1 VALGAGFDLAT
12 ITATTF
18 EKIKK
23 DIIDNVSNHMALFFW
38 LNDKGQIDYESG
50 GYQIRQPLMYGLNE
64 TIKSYTPG
72 DHFSTQR
79 PNGFTSTY
87 WDWAFVGGSITIDG
101 PTKFM
106 NSGENAIV
114 SLVEQYIEQLQIS
127 YAQAMSTMW
136 FSDGTGNGG
145 KDLLGLDLL
154 VETGSGSWN
163 SVGGIDSDAY
173 TWWRNYYY
181 DNSSCSGGWG
191 TGGNCCGIIALRT
204 ALRNTNKMGGQA
216 DLFLTSGLQYDLYEA
231 AIADKMVANY
241 PQYTNEKYADAGF
254 GGIRY
259 KNVDILWDENYTG
272 NDWFILNSKA
282 LRFVVGQG
290 ADFTVDKAM
299 PHPTMDA
306 EIMKSKMYG
315 QLVIRHRR
323 DSLGRVTQP
332 AVT

>member
-1 VALGAGFDLAT
+1 MALGAGFDLAT

-23 DIIDNVSNHMALFFW
+23 EIIDSISSHMALFYW
-38 LNDKGQIDYESG
+38 LHDKGRIDYESG

-72 DHFSTQR
+72 DHYATQR

-87 WDWAFVGGSITIDG
+87 WDWAFVGGTITIDG

-127 YAQAMSTMW
+127 FAQEMSTMW
-136 FSDGTGNGG
+136 YADGTGNNG
-145 KDLLGLDLL
+145 KDLLGLALL
-154 VETGSGSWN
+154 VEDGDPSWN
-163 SVGGIDSDAY
+163 SVGGIDSDANI
-173 TWWRNYYY
+173 WWRNYYF
-181 DNSSCSGGWG
+181 DNASYAGGWG
-191 TGGNCCGIIALRT
+191 TGGNAGGIWALRT
-204 ALRNTNKMGGQA
+204 MLRETTKMGRRC
-216 DLFLTSGLQYDLYEA
+216 DLLITSGLQYDFYEA

-241 PQYTNEKYADAGF
+241 PQMVNEKYADAGF
-254 GGIRY
+254 GGIKY
-259 KNVDILWDENYTG
+259 KNVDIMWDEHFPNTY
-272 NDWFILNSKA
+272 DWLGLNSTA
-282 LRFVVGQG
+282 MRFIVGQG
-290 ADFTVDKAM
+290 ADFAVDKAM

-306 EIMKSKMYG
+306 EIMKAKLYG

-323 DSLGRVTQP
+323 DSLGRVKQP
-332 AVT
+332 VA